1 VSQRGLIVEARSK
14 TIESWFAMI
23 DQGQVVLPR
32 FQRHEAWR
40 AIQIEGVLENI
51 LQTPSLPIGALL
63 TLDVGDEEPFHSRP
77 IVGAPEPSAKPQM
90 HLLDGQQRMT
100 AIWRSLHDDYPDM
113 MVFVRIDDGLG
124 SDIEIVRRWD
134 RKGISQPVWA
144 SDAKATLER
153 GFMPISILRPG
164 SGGEQ
169 KLVEWLREAT
179 DDLEKRFE
187 LQTLASNLR
196 TRIASYPVPFLSL
209 PVSTDKEVALN
220 VFIKMNTS
228 ASPLKDFDIVVAQI
242 EESMGQSLHDMIE
255 ELCVA
260 VPRARDYGA
269 IEDIILAVG
278 ALLQDRPPLKKT
290 YLDRAFGSGL
300 ANVWDSVRKGLDSG
314 LPFLREEGVFDEK
327 RLPTDVAV
335 VLTCALWALVPPD
348 RPDDEGR
355 ARTIIR
361 KALWRACL
369 TDRYLKTSSTR
380 TFADFKALSDLIAD
394 AASTSEPELFDEE
407 LNPLPQKEQLVRA
420 GWPVR
425 KDRLPRAIL
434 AISLRRG
441 GLDFADANPAR
452 ASNLSKREYH
462 HLYPVGILSGD
473 RSDEKVN
480 RALNCALITWRTNR
494 HISAKTPRDYLDQ
507 RTAAAHLGESEV
519 RARLES
525 HLIPY
530 DSLMSDDYE
539 TFLGKRA
546 DLLLEQIK
554 KLASGQD

>member
-1 VSQRGLIVEARSK
+1 MDARSK
-14 TIESWFAMI
+14 TIESWFSMI

-40 AIQIEGVLENI
+40 ALQIEGALENV
-51 LQTPSLPIGALL
+51 LGVPSLPIGALL

-77 IVGAPEPSAKPQM
+77 IVGAPTPPQGARPQM

-100 AIWRSLHDDYPDM
+100 AIWRSLNDSYADM
-113 MVFVRIDDGLG
+113 TIFVRIDDAIGT
-124 SDIEIVRRWD
+124 DIEIVRRWD
-134 RKGISQPVWA
+134 HKGVRRPVWA
-144 SDAKATLER
+144 NDPKALLER
-153 GFMPISILRPG
+153 HLMPISVLRPG
-164 SGGEQ
+164 SVGEQ
-169 KLVEWLREAT
+169 WLSDWIKEAT
-179 DDLEKRFE
+179 DDLERRFE
-187 LQTLASNLR
+187 LQALASKMR
-196 TRIASYPVPFLSL
+196 TRVASYPIPFLSL
-209 PVSTDKEVALN
+209 PVTTDKEVALN

-260 VPRARDYGA
+260 VPRAREYGA
-269 IEDIILAVG
+269 IEDIILAIG
-278 ALLQDRPPLKKT
+278 ALLQDKPPLKKT
-290 YLDRAFGSGL
+290 YLERGFGTGL
-300 ANVWDSVRKGLDSG
+300 AAAWEPLRIGLENG
-314 LPFLREEGVFDEK
+314 LSFLRDEGIFDEK

-335 VLTCALWALVPPD
+335 VLTCALWSLVPLDKPD
-348 RPDDEGR
+348 VMGR

-380 TFADFKALSDLIAD
+380 TFADFKVLSDLVVSP
-394 AASTSEPELFDEE
+394 AAAVIPELFDEE
-407 LNPLPQKEQLVRA
+407 INPLPQREQLIRA

-434 AISLRRG
+434 AISLRNG

-452 ASNLSKREYH
+452 SSNLAKREYH
-462 HLYPVGILSGD
+462 HLFPVGVLSGD
-473 RSDEKVN
+473 RSDERVN

-494 HISAKTPRDYLDQ
+494 HISAKNPRDYLEQ
-507 RTAAAHLGESEV
+507 RTVAAHLGEAET
-519 RARLES
+519 RTRLES

-530 DSLMSDDYE
+530 DSLMHEDYE

-546 DLLLEQIK
+546 DLMIEAMK
-554 KLASGQD
+554 KLAGGEG

>member
-1 VSQRGLIVEARSK
+1 MEARSR

-40 AIQIEGVLENI
+40 ANQIEGVLENI

-63 TLDVGDEEPFHSRP
+63 TLDVGDDEPFHSRP
-77 IVGAPEPSAKPQM
+77 IVGAPKPADGAKPHM

-100 AIWRSLHDDYPDM
+100 AIWRSLHDHYSDM
-113 MVFVRIDDGLG
+113 SVFVHIEDGQG

-134 RKGISQPVWA
+134 RKGIRQPVWA
-144 SDAKATLER
+144 DDPQATLDR
-153 GFMPISILRPG
+153 GLMPISILRPG
-164 SGGEQ
+164 AGGERD
-169 KLVEWLREAT
+169 LIEWLKQAT

-196 TRIASYPVPFLSL
+196 TRIASYPIPFLSL

-242 EESMGQSLHDMIE
+242 EESMGQSLHDMID

-260 VPRARDYGA
+260 VPQARDYGA
-269 IEDIILAVG
+269 IEDIILSMG
-278 ALLQDRPPLKKT
+278 ALLLERPPLKKT
-290 YLDRAFGSGL
+290 YLDRDFGSGL
-300 ANVWDSVRKGLDSG
+300 ATVWDKLRLGLENG
-314 LPFLREEGVFDEK
+314 LPFLRLEGLYDEK

-335 VLTCALWALVPPD
+335 VLTCALWSLVPENKPD
-348 RPDDEGR
+348 EIGR
-355 ARTIIR
+355 SRTLIR

-380 TFADFKALSDLIAD
+380 TFADFKALSELIAD
-394 AASTSEPELFDEE
+394 PNSEVRPELFDEE
-407 LNPLPQKEQLVRA
+407 VNPLPQKEQLIRA

-425 KDRLPRAIL
+425 KDRLPRALL
-434 AISLRRG
+434 AISLRTG
-441 GLDFADANPAR
+441 GLDFADANPA
-452 ASNLSKREYH
+452 SSSDLSKREYH

-473 RSDEKVN
+473 RSDEHVN

-494 HISAKTPRDYLDQ
+494 HISAKTPFDYLQQ

-519 RARLES
+519 RHRLES
-525 HLIPY
+525 HLISFDALVAGDY
-530 DSLMSDDYE
+530 DAFLDDRAELM
-539 TFLGKRA
+539 
-546 DLLLEQIK
+546 LEEIGR
-554 KLASGQD
+554 LAVGHG